1 MKKTARPFARI
12 IAVAAAAVAGMLFL
26 AGNAQA
32 ASVHPNIAIMECKS
46 GIDYFQFDVP
56 TSDGDSYCFA
66 YAGSLPLNIADVD
79 YFQAGNNWGSFTYLD
94 PTTKQCKIRA
104 FAEGDYG
111 KMPLVDI
118 LSLTIGGSN

>member
-1 MKKTARPFARI
+1 MERGCLAASA
-12 IAVAAAAVAGMLFL
+12 IAVTMIGSLFVSS
-26 AGNAQA
+26 NAQA
-32 ASVHPNIAIMECKS
+32 AAASPNIVAMNCKS

-79 YFQAGNNWGSFTYLD
+79 YFQAGNNSGSFTYLD
-94 PTTKQCKIRA
+94 PSTKTCRIRA
-104 FAEGDYG
+104 FTKGDYS

-118 LSLTIGGSN
+118 LSLTIISDN